1 MDLYKEWIEMASE
14 ANSKEEVQN
23 FWEAYS
29 TAEKK
34 VYENILENPNET
46 FVGVFKELVEKYEI
60 SNQLFM
66 GFLDGINNSLL
77 SPLDLEKITEDSEI
91 KLEIDLEKLYFNMLV
106 AKADYL
112 YKLPQ
117 WDTIFDDRKR
127 ENIEKEYKKSK
138 TVIKGDKIGR
148 NDPCVCGSGNKYK
161 KCCGKL

>member
-66 GFLDGINNSLL
+66 GFLDGIN
-77 SPLDLEKITEDSEI
+77 
-91 KLEIDLEKLYFNMLV
+91 
-106 AKADYL
+106 
-112 YKLPQ
+112 
-117 WDTIFDDRKR
+117 
-127 ENIEKEYKKSK
+127 
-138 TVIKGDKIGR
+138 KIGR
-148 NDPCVCGSGNKYK
+148 AHV
-161 KCCGKL
+161 